1 MSKNGQQKKSQTP
14 AAGRSPSQVLTAVAA
29 CFLLSGFAALLYQAA
44 WLKTL
49 GIVFGT
55 SHVAVATVLSAYM
68 AGLATGAAIAARLV
82 RRIVR
87 PVYVYGVLEAVIG
100 ISALL
105 VPLLLVLAQQLLAA
119 LYGNQPDPVGSGAFG
134 QNAYYLLVTF
144 LVLAVPTC
152 AMGATLPLLS
162 RYAVT
167 EDAQV
172 GPRIGLLYGI
182 NTIGAV
188 FGALVAGFLLLPQLG
203 LIRTLAVGAAVN
215 LIVFGIAVYLS
226 RASAESA
233 HRHDD
238 AEDKAPLHWIMPL
251 MLLSGAVS
259 FTLEVLWS
267 RLLSHVFGGTIYA
280 FTIMLACFLS
290 GIALGGLFAGRFATN
305 REVAARWFV
314 LSQLLVA
321 TISFISYSFIDI
333 WLPTGGLGIKAV
345 YAFAIIV
352 PSTLF
357 IGATYPLAVRLTTQ
371 NAGQT
376 ANASGKVYAWNTIG
390 AIVGALLT
398 GFFVL
403 PLLGFG
409 LTLKTAMITSLMVA
423 TLAAWFSNFDSR
435 HLTAVAT
442 SLLLATIVFVSPGRP
457 DRLVYANAATVL
469 DEVDLS
475 AERFYGVGRSATIL
489 LRERDGFIN
498 IASNGLS
505 ESSVGRKGKPPFN
518 LSQRWLAGLT
528 TLARPD
534 AENMLIIGYGG
545 GIALEGVPPH
555 VSDIDVIELEPMV
568 ITGNAAIAEIRGGD
582 PLQDPR
588 VNLVI
593 NDARNAIT
601 LTNKRYDAIVSQPS
615 HPWTGGAAHL
625 YTSEFLDLSKA
636 HLNEGGIFLQWINS
650 QFLDEDLLRTLVA
663 TLVEKFEHVE
673 LYQPERQVLM
683 FLASDSPIELWDGA
697 RGAETALRR
706 HTRFYNRMGLRT
718 IEDAI
723 AMMTLDEAGV
733 RKFAEGGVINTDDH
747 NLLAF
752 FSRPIGSGLTA
763 DSLLELFADVDPL
776 TDPDS
781 EFHQIAAH
789 QINRHIVADQLLQ
802 GNFIQRTFNMARAT
816 ANSSERATIDALG
829 YEHSGNIDRAEASY
843 ELALSE
849 NPANEAAQFGLLRL
863 YLPDLAQRQIPQ
875 RIGVLANQQ
884 TGPVRRVLEGW
895 VFGASGDFERL
906 KSFDAELA
914 QVPPT
919 SLAHPIAVKLRVD
932 WRIVESQRTGDAE
945 IASEAMQILDDILAS
960 HWSFD
965 LYVLRSGCAFLAGNA
980 EAFVES
986 INTATRQLEQRVI
999 RNEKDGNQIS
1009 ADEAVY
1015 LKGRLDRMRQRLDLP
1030 LADTARTRADQVSD
1044 DIKALIARL

>member
-1 MSKNGQQKKSQTP
+1 MSKNRQREAQSSVN
-14 AAGRSPSQVLTAVAA
+14 RSPGHVLAAVAT

-44 WLKTL
+44 WLKKL

-55 SHVAVATVLSAYM
+55 SHVAVATVLAAYM
-68 AGLATGAAIAARLV
+68 AGLAAGAAIAARFA
-82 RRIVR
+82 RRIER
-87 PVYVYGVLEAVIG
+87 PVFVYGVLEAIIAV
-100 ISALL
+100 SALL
-105 VPLLLVLAQQLLAA
+105 VPLFLVVAQQLLAS
-119 LYGNQPDPVGSGAFG
+119 LYGDQPEPVSADSFG

-182 NTIGAV
+182 NTVGAV

-215 LIVFGIAVYLS
+215 LIVFGIAIYLS
-226 RASAESA
+226 RSAAEVNRRLEVS
-233 HRHDD
+233 DD
-238 AEDKAPLHWIMPL
+238 RAPVHWIMPL
-251 MLLSGAVS
+251 MLLSGAVA

-290 GIALGGLFAGRFATN
+290 GIALGGLFAGRLAAN
-305 REVAARWFV
+305 RVAAARWFV

-321 TISFISYSFIDI
+321 AISFVSYTFIDS
-333 WLPTGGLGIKAV
+333 WLPTGGLGVKAI
-345 YAFAIIV
+345 YAFLIIV

-357 IGATYPLAVRLTTQ
+357 IGATYPLAVRLATKS
-371 NAGQT
+371 AEQT
-376 ANASGKVYAWNTIG
+376 ASASGKVYAWNTVG
-390 AIVGALLT
+390 AILGALLT

-409 LTLKTAMITSLMVA
+409 MTLKAAMVTSLLIA
-423 TLAAWFSNFDSR
+423 TSSAWLADFDSR
-435 HLTAVAT
+435 QLAAVAT
-442 SLLLATIVFVSPGRP
+442 SLLLATVLFVSPGRP
-457 DRLVYANAATVL
+457 DRLVYANAASVL
-469 DEVDLS
+469 DGVDLGD
-475 AERFYGVGRSATIL
+475 ERFYGVGRSATIL
-489 LRERDGFIN
+489 MRERDGFVN
-498 IASNGLS
+498 LASNGLS

-518 LSQRWLAGLT
+518 LSQKWLAGLT

-534 AENMLIIGYGG
+534 TESMLIIGYGG
-545 GIALEGVPPH
+545 GIALEGVAPH
-555 VSDIDVIELEPMV
+555 VNDVDVIELEPMV
-568 ITGNAAIAEIRGGD
+568 IAGNEAIAEIRGGD

-588 VNLVI
+588 VNLVV

-636 HLNEGGIFLQWINS
+636 HLNEGGVFLQWINS
-650 QFLDEDLLRTLVA
+650 QFLDEHLLRSLVA
-663 TLVEKFEHVE
+663 TLVDKFKHVE

-723 AMMTLDEAGV
+723 AMMTLDETGV
-733 RKFAEGGVINTDDH
+733 LEFAQGGTINTDDH

-752 FSRPIGSGLTA
+752 FSRPTGSGLTA
-763 DSLLELFADVDPL
+763 DTLLELFADIDPL
-776 TDPDS
+776 TDPNS
-781 EFHQIAAH
+781 EFHQVDTREIS
-789 QINRHIVADQLLQ
+789 RHIVADQLLQ
-802 GNFIQRTFNMARAT
+802 GNFVQRTFNMARAT
-816 ANSSERATIDALG
+816 ADSSERATIDALG
-829 YEHSGNIDRAEASY
+829 YEHTGNIDRAEASY
-843 ELALSE
+843 ELALRE
-849 NPANEAAQFGLLRL
+849 NTANEAAQFGLLRL
-863 YLPDLAQRQIPQ
+863 YLAEIAQRQIPQ
-875 RIGVLANQQ
+875 RIAVLANQQ
-884 TGPVRRVLEGW
+884 SGPVRRVLEGW
-895 VFGASGDFERL
+895 VFGAAGDFERL

-914 QVPPT
+914 RVPPT

-932 WRIVESQRTGDAE
+932 WRIVESRRTNDPG
-945 IASEAMQILDDILAS
+945 IAREAMEILDDILAS
-960 HWSFD
+960 DWSFD
-965 LYVLRSGCAFLAGNA
+965 LYVLRSGCAFLAGDA

-986 INTATRQLEQRVI
+986 IGTATRQLEQRIV
-999 RNEKDGNQIS
+999 RHEQDGTEIS
-1009 ADEAVY
+1009 ADESVY
-1015 LKGRLDRMRQRLDLP
+1015 LKERLNRMRQRLELP
-1030 LADTARTRADQVSD
+1030 VADPARVRADQVSG
-1044 DIKALIARL
+1044 DIKALMTRL